1 MLRNSVKVMIFSLLA
16 ISVLSSASA
25 VFSINE
31 VDSADFDTV
40 SPESDS
46 MQIVRLLDDD
56 GDPVNQSRLDDR
68 SDLAFYY
75 DYNGSELSF
84 EHLFD
89 GYYYAE
95 VFVENS
101 GREVL
106 YELEDNSPTAGG
118 TVNTTEELSTG
129 RLGLEVLTDLS
140 RTFEAGEEIQLKTT
154 VNNLEDYFYVD
165 VDDSSNETD
174 SDVYVID
181 SGGEG
186 TYSFQE
192 DLILKGTMPPN
203 GANLQTSNLWNGVD
217 NPVAFNDSRPGN
229 EWDDDSDTIIIDR
242 YEGGTVSERE
252 DRPVNTGN
260 DEEIDTE
267 EGQQLYSTTAAP
279 NAVKVIGDV
288 GDTLYTIYDND
299 SDGQFTS
306 RADDLLG
313 GVEPAEGRE
322 LMDTSDVPEVMMLSS
337 FDLNDGDEWDSN
349 DDLVAVDHDND
360 SQYTVQSDDVLAGQT
375 PPEGAELNT
384 EVVNPWED
392 GNTAAPTIG
401 DVEVH
406 DNTSGDAWNPSD
418 DAIWLETSGTDNGY
432 DAGDDVPLAGSPTDG
447 MVATEAVRQF
457 NQWENISAY
466 NSGGEEFDPNSD
478 AIIRDY
484 NAGGTYSTQSDT
496 LVAGSFQD
504 VFDAGTEY
512 SSEGVETEWGLG
524 LVDQFDG
531 NEWDNSQDSII
542 RDYDDG
548 GTYSMIPDEVINHA
562 GGIDVSSGSELSN
575 LSDITG
581 EALMW
586 SDNDGNGAYS
596 TGDEIFVDRDSDER
610 YTVRSDHHI
619 AGADL
624 STAGEGTPL
633 TLSNPWSGDE
643 RPVLFRQPGSGNWS
657 NETDSI
663 VFDRDSDGV
672 YTSTSDTV
680 VNGDGEDASPGD
692 ELLSTDRNN
701 YTAPDVTVF
710 ITNGNYSTTE
720 VLLGRNPSEEFVNTV
735 EIPDFPDSEMIVQ
748 FHAETPRGGVEGST
762 SRLIETR
769 EQGIGFDSESD
780 LEFQID
786 RAGTYSRDVNLRN
799 FLDVENEVHVEV
811 SEDLESIT
819 NFSDTVYIPAGGNEN
834 VTFEFELTPAESV
847 SGEITFTENETGED
861 DSTDVSISGPSCVA
875 STQRFCLSTQDWL
888 NVTADERGNFTRS
901 FDIRSIWTEDE
912 PVQVDLESAGGTSQ
926 YVSLSTSQVETT
938 GTETVEVEYSVEDPG
953 NFTGQIIATADES
966 LTIPVGINSNVME
979 LDTSMSVSP
988 ETLDF
993 GAVPAG
999 ENVAE
1004 TLNLENT
1011 GTLELS
1017 DFQFS
1022 SDYSISTDDVE
1033 SISAGETAETD
1044 VTIEEP
1050 QNAEGQISI
1059 EASSEEADVSES
1071 LQVSMNIVTPE
1082 EEMTQEIRNTVSDL
1096 RSRANSTEVLDSLL
1110 DIESDVSS
1118 IQTAYDQGNYAQA
1131 QSTYQGAVSEL
1142 ESLEIQVNNNQ
1153 NNQNP
1158 GGGGTQQPSQP
1169 QNPSDPSGSDS
1180 SGGGLLIFFFLLVVV
1195 LGIGFVLYTSYY
1207 PEEGD
1212 PLYSLLGE
1220 ENR

>member
-1 MLRNSVKVMIFSLLA
+1 MIFSLIM
-16 ISVLSSASA
+16 ISLFSFASA
-25 VFSINE
+25 VFSIE
-31 VDSADFDTV
+31 KVDSADFDKV

-46 MQIVRLLDDD
+46 IQVVRLLDEE
-56 GDPVNQSRLDDR
+56 GDPVNQSRLEDR
-68 SDLAFYY
+68 SDLSFYY
-75 DYNGSELSF
+75 DYNNTEQSLN
-84 EHLFD
+84 HLFD
-89 GYYYAE
+89 GFYYADL
-95 VFVENS
+95 FVENS
-101 GREVL
+101 MTEVL

-118 TVNTTEELSTG
+118 TVNTTEEISTG
-129 RLGLEVLTDLS
+129 RLDLDVLTDLS
-140 RTFEAGEEIQLKTT
+140 RTYEAGEEIQLRTT

-165 VDDSSNETD
+165 VDDSSNETEA
-174 SDVYVID
+174 DVFVID
-181 SGGEG
+181 SGGDG

-192 DLILKGTMPPN
+192 DLLLTGIAPPN
-203 GANLQTSNLWNGVD
+203 AANIQTSNLWSGVD
-217 NPVAFNDSRPGN
+217 DPVAFNDSRPGN

-242 YEGGTVSERE
+242 YDGGTVSERK
-252 DRPVNTGN
+252 DRAVNTGY
-260 DEEIDTE
+260 DEETDTK
-267 EGQQLYSTTAAP
+267 EGQELYSTTAAP
-279 NAVKVIGDV
+279 NSIKVTGDV
-288 GDTLYTIYDND
+288 DSTLYTMYDND
-299 SDGQFTS
+299 SDGQYTS
-306 RADDLLG
+306 RADNLLG
-313 GVEPAEGRE
+313 GVQPSEGRE
-322 LMDTSDVPEVMMLSS
+322 LTDAENVPEEMMLASY
-337 FDLNDGDEWDSN
+337 DVNDGNEWSG
-349 DDLVAVDHDND
+349 DDLIAVDHDND
-360 SQYTVQSDDVLAGQT
+360 SQYTVEKDDVMAGQT
-375 PPEGAELNT
+375 PPEGAQLNT
-384 EVVNPWED
+384 EMVEAWED

-406 DNTSGDAWNPSD
+406 DNQSGDAWDAST
-418 DAIWLETSGTDNGY
+418 DAIWMETSDTDNGY
-432 DAGDDVPLAGSPTDG
+432 DAGADVPLAGSPTDG

-457 NQWENISAY
+457 NQWENVSGY
-466 NSGGEEFDPNSD
+466 DSGGEEFDPNSD
-478 AIIRDY
+478 AIVMDY
-484 NAGGTYSTQSDT
+484 FEGGTYSTQSDT

-504 VFDAGTEY
+504 GFTAGTGYTTSRGIEN
-512 SSEGVETEWGLG
+512 EWGIG
-524 LVDQFDG
+524 IIDQFDG
-531 NEWDNSQDSII
+531 NKWDNSQDSIV

-548 GTYSMIPDEVINHA
+548 GTYSMVPDTVINHA
-562 GGIDVSSGSELSN
+562 GGVTSSSGVELTN
-575 LSDITG
+575 LSSITG
-581 EALMW
+581 EALTW
-586 SDNDGNGAYS
+586 SDNDGNGRYT
-596 TGDEIFVDRDSDER
+596 TGDEIFVDRDSDEH
-610 YTVRSDHHI
+610 YTVRADHHL
-619 AGADL
+619 AGASL
-624 STAGEGTPL
+624 STAGEGTVL
-633 TLSNPWSGDE
+633 TKSNPWSDDE
-643 RPVLFRQPGSGNWS
+643 RPVLFRKTGSGNWS
-657 NETDSI
+657 EDNDSI
-663 VFDRDSDGV
+663 VFDRDSDGAF
-672 YTSTSDTV
+672 TSTSDTV

-701 YTAPDVTVF
+701 FTAPDVTVF
-710 ITNGNYSTTE
+710 ITNGNYTTSE
-720 VLLGRNPSEEFVNTV
+720 VLLGRNPSEEFVNTI

-762 SRLIETR
+762 SLLIETR

-811 SEDLESIT
+811 SEDLESFT
-819 NFSDTVYIPAGGNEN
+819 NFSDTVYIPAGGDEN
-834 VTFEFELTPAESV
+834 VTFEFEIVPAQSV

-888 NVTADERGNFTRS
+888 NVTADERGNFTQS

-912 PVQVDLESAGGTSQ
+912 PVQVDLEAVGG
-926 YVSLSTSQVETT
+926 VSDYITLSTTQVETA
-938 GTETVEVEYSVEDPG
+938 GTETVEIDYSVEDPG
-953 NFTGQIIATADES
+953 NFTGQIIATADDS
-966 LTIPVGINSNVME
+966 LTIPIAINSNVME

-1011 GTLELS
+1011 GTLELT

-1033 SISAGETAETD
+1033 SISAGETTETD

-1059 EASSEEADVSES
+1059 EASSEENNVSET
-1071 LQVSMNIVTPE
+1071 LEVSMNIVKPE
-1082 EEMTQEIRNTVSDL
+1082 EEMTQEIRDTVSDL

-1110 DIESDVSS
+1110 DIESDVTS

-1131 QSTYQGAVSEL
+1131 QSTYQTAISEL
-1142 ESLEIQVNNNQ
+1142 ESLEITVDNNQ
-1153 NNQNP
+1153 NNQNT

-1180 SGGGLLIFFFLLVVV
+1180 SGGGLLIFFFLLVLV